1 MKKVIFFILIFI
13 IICFAI
19 PMIFTMKRKT
29 KEASTNIVENNTEK
43 LSYDYAEYSNIKLL
57 HSDTNQVEEIHLD
70 EYLIRS
76 CMRRNACK
84 L

>member
-19 PMIFTMKRKT
+19 PMIFTIKRKT
-29 KEASTNIVENNTEK
+29 EEASTNIKENNTEES
-43 LSYDYAEYSNIKLL
+43 SYNYAQYSNIKLL
-57 HSDTNQVEEIHLD
+57 HTDTNQVEEIPLD
-70 EYLIRS
+70 EYLVRS
-76 CMRRNACK
+76 GMRRNACK

>member
-19 PMIFTMKRKT
+19 PMIFTIKRKT
-29 KEASTNIVENNTEK
+29 EEASTNIEANKIEEF
-43 LSYDYAEYSNIKLL
+43 SYDYAEYSKIKLL
-57 HSDTNQVEEIHLD
+57 HSCTNQVEEISLD

-76 CMRRNACK
+76 CVCRNACR